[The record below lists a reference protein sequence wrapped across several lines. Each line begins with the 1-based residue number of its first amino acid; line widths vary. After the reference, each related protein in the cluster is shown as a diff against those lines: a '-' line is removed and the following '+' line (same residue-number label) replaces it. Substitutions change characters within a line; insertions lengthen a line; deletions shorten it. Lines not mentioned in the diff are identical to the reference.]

1 MFLVDWVARFVAFV
15 RAGYPTGMPATG
27 YVPLAALLR
36 RRLCDD
42 EITAI
47 TNELMIADVGRSAPP
62 MSRWKSPASLT
73 RCLRRMTSNVSN
85 VGLKRSAVRA
95 YASPNDLDV

>member
-1 MFLVDWVARFVAFV
+1 MFLADWVARFVAFV

-47 TNELMIADVGRSAPP
+47 TNELMMRRRWPISTADVGVEITRITNEMP
-62 MSRWKSPASLT
+62 SPDDIE
-73 RCLRRMTSNVSN
+73 RVQRR
-85 VGLKRSAVRA
+85 
-95 YASPNDLDV
+95 LDAIGCARIRVIE